1 MADRPAGFWLRL
13 ARFLPADVRERV
25 FEPAYFDLV
34 LDEFERVGGEAG
46 AAAVDLNRRV
56 AFLLVDVSRIALTGL
71 FWRNGKTT
79 LLSRGLAVMAIILIT
94 LAVLDMG
101 SEPAMTQLIEY

>member
-1 MADRPAGFWLRL
+1 MADRPAGFLFRL

-34 LDEFERVGGEAG
+34 LDEFERVGDEAG
-46 AAAVDLNRRV
+46 AAAVDLSGRV
-56 AFLLVDVSRIALTGL
+56 AFLLIDAAKIAFTGL
-71 FWRNGKTT
+71 FWRNGNTT
-79 LLSRGLAVMAIILIT
+79 LLSLGLAVMAIILIT
-94 LAVLDMG
+94 LVVLDMG

>member
-1 MADRPAGFWLRL
+1 MADRRAGFWLRL

-34 LDEFERVGGEAG
+34 LDEFERGEGEGG
-46 AAAVDLNRRV
+46 AAAVDLDRRV
-56 AFLLVDVSRIALTGL
+56 AFLLLDAARIAITGW

-79 LLSRGLAVMAIILIT
+79 LLSRGLAVITIILIT

-101 SEPAMTQLIEY
+101 SEPAMTQLI